1 MTDSGPGVPSS
12 RRRAIFEEYEQAHTT
27 SITTGTGLGL
37 PLCKELVGLMGSVI
51 RLDCPPAGGS
61 VFSFEL
67 RMPQHVGSGGGAV
80 AQPKAEEAPLPSGLC
95 VLLADDSAVNRKIL
109 QRQLEGLL
117 RAPVCTCAQTGEEA
131 LELLRT
137 RAFDLAILD
146 DIYSQGW
153 AAAGAAERIL
163 TGLDVTRE
171 VRWAGITS
179 RSGGA
184 LPIIGAT
191 GKECESHN
199 TQAIEAGQCVVWGKP
214 SPGREEMER
223 DLRLALSDVLSGR
236 ASGPRQG

>member
-1 MTDSGPGVPSS
+1 MADTVDDERLAERVAQVCYQPSGKWAAKDLP
-12 RRRAIFEEYEQAHTT
+12 RA
-27 SITTGTGLGL
+27 
-37 PLCKELVGLMGSVI
+37 LVWCV
-51 RLDCPPAGGS
+51 
-61 VFSFEL
+61 V
-67 RMPQHVGSGGGAV
+67 GGAGCGV
-80 AQPKAEEAPLPSGLC
+80 GYAYATWYNPLFFIP
-95 VLLADDSAVNRKIL
+95 
-109 QRQLEGLL
+109 
-117 RAPVCTCAQTGEEA
+117 
-131 LELLRT
+131 
-137 RAFDLAILD
+137 FDLAILD